1 MAEAILLSSVR
12 SIGKLLIDEGNFLHG
27 VSGQVKLLHEDLK
40 RMQWFLKHAGAKQS
54 DREIVQLWISE
65 FRAIACEA
73 NDLVE
78 DYALRVS
85 IQRKQAFGYTLRR
98 PVGIFKQGYTKHKLS
113 SEIQSLRTRIS
124 NLTKNFSE
132 YGVRAIIEDEGSS
145 SMVMEQQLRRTFS
158 FVVEEDIVGIQR
170 DVEILVKYLLNASEA
185 GHHSLISIYGMGGLG
200 KTTLAKKVYHH
211 PKLKQYFVG
220 FAWVCV
226 SQQWQTKDLLQGML
240 VKLSPEQR
248 SDIMHSTEE
257 ELAKRLRQVLQD
269 KRCLVVLDDIWSPD
283 AWNCIKYALPITEE
297 GSKILLTTRNREV
310 ASDVGPNAYHHQPP
324 FLNEEQSWELLQRK
338 SLIEKRSQGCEDL
351 DKMEELGKKMLKNC
365 RGLPLAVV
373 VLGGILKT
381 KKSLSEWS
389 VVHDNIKS
397 YLERG
402 ENFGEVGEVPKILAF
417 SYYDLPYQLKPCF
430 LCLGKFKEDSNI
442 EAEWLYQLWMAEGMV
457 LESDRIGQET
467 MMDVAERYL
476 EELAKRCMVQ
486 VELHEEGKHA
496 VTRFKSCRIHDLM
509 RDLCLLKAEEQN
521 LYKVIDS
528 RHDQDVFVTSAD
540 IPPETGGGYY
550 GFVLRLRAMDFQHN
564 YVPLQKEQTK
574 HVHSYIYEPLVR
586 NNDVYNRR
594 EGRKIMCE
602 VNNLKMLRV
611 LAIEKARLTS
621 RSCYS
626 RSPLDCIGNLIHLR
640 CLRLRDCHDLRLPS
654 CLGNLKYLETLDLRD
669 SYCSR
674 VPNVLWKLGHL
685 RHLYLP
691 RCRRK
696 QRLDGL
702 SKQLEVLDSFD
713 NRYFLPNL
721 SKLTSL
727 RAFKACVIENL
738 GRLEEIISHVTN
750 LNSLR
755 ITSLAVWDC
764 DFGINSNSS
773 KGLAVLEQMLF
784 CKNIHELKITGGS
797 LCKQLPI
804 YQPLQLSPPPGLTE
818 LKLRFSEIEEDPMRT
833 LEKLPNLRRL
843 YLQELSF
850 EGKEMICHAMGFP
863 RLEVL
868 ELMCLYNLE
877 RWKVQEGAMPKLSSL
892 VISCCQKLEMIPNGF
907 RSITTLQRLCLR
919 GMPEEFLDRIQT
931 VSGEPGPDH
940 DKICHVPSV
949 VF

>member
-1 MAEAILLSSVR
+1 MTEAILLSSVK
-12 SIGKLLIDEGNFLHG
+12 SIGKLLIDEGNFLRG
-27 VSGQVKLLHEDLK
+27 VTDQVKLLHEDLK
-40 RMQWFLKHAGAKQS
+40 RMQWFLKHVAAKQS
-54 DREIVQLWISE
+54 DRECVQLWISE

-85 IQRKQAFGYTLRR
+85 IQRKQGFWHTLKRH
-98 PVGIFKQGYTKHKLS
+98 VGFFKQGYAKHKLS

-132 YGVRAIIEDEGSS
+132 YGVRAVIEEEGSS

-170 DVEILVKYLLNASEA
+170 DVEMLVKYLLNGNEA
-185 GHHSLISIYGMGGLG
+185 GHHSVVSIYGMGGLG
-200 KTTLAKKVYHH
+200 KTTLAKRVYHH
-211 PKLKQYFVG
+211 PKLKKQFAG

-248 SDIMHSTEE
+248 SDVMHGTEG
-257 ELAKRLRQVLQD
+257 ELAKRLHQVLQD
-269 KRCLVVLDDIWSPD
+269 RRCLIVLDDIWSPD

-310 ASDVGPNAYHHQPP
+310 ASYVGPNGYHHQPP

-338 SLIEKRSQGCEDL
+338 SLIGKSSQGCEDL
-351 DKMEELGKKMLKNC
+351 DKIEELGKKMLKHC
-365 RGLPLAVV
+365 GGLPLAVV

-381 KKSLSEWS
+381 KKSLSEWR

-402 ENFGEVGEVPKILAF
+402 ENFGKVGEVPKILAF

-430 LCLGKFKEDSNI
+430 LYLGKFKEDSNI
-442 EAEWLYQLWMAEGMV
+442 EAEWLYQLWMAEGMI
-457 LESDRIGQET
+457 LENDRIGQET

-486 VELHEEGKHA
+486 VKLHEEGKPA

-521 LYKVIDS
+521 LYKVVDS
-528 RHDQDVFVTSAD
+528 QHDQDIFVTSVD
-540 IPPETGGGYY
+540 ISHAIEEEYF
-550 GFVLRLRAMDFQHN
+550 GFVLRLCAVDFQHN
-564 YVPLQKEQTK
+564 YVPLRKEQTK
-574 HVHSYIYEPLVR
+574 HLHSYMYEPLDCSGD
-586 NNDVYNRR
+586 NYGRR
-594 EGRKIMCE
+594 LGRKIMSE

-611 LAIEKARLTS
+611 LAIENSSLAS

-626 RSPLDCIGNLIHLR
+626 RSPLECIGNLIHLR
-640 CLRLRDCHDLRLPS
+640 CLRLRDCHGLKLPS
-654 CLGNLKYLETLDLRD
+654 CLGNLKYLETLDLRG

-674 VPNVLWKLGHL
+674 LPNVLSKLGRL

-691 RCRRK
+691 CCSGK

-702 SKQLEVLDSFD
+702 SKQLEILESFD
-713 NRYFLPNL
+713 STLYFHPNL
-721 SKLTSL
+721 SRLTNL
-727 RAFKACVIENL
+727 RALKAMVIENL
-738 GRLEEIISHVTN
+738 GDLEEIINHITN
-750 LNSLR
+750 LNYLR
-755 ITSLAVWDC
+755 MTSLEVWDC
-764 DFGINSNSS
+764 INSNSN

-784 CKNIHELKITGGS
+784 CKNIHELQIVGAS

-804 YQPLQLSPPPGLTE
+804 YRPHQSSPRPGLTE
-818 LKLRFSEIEEDPMRT
+818 LTLRFSDIEEDPMAT

-843 YLQELSF
+843 HLHEHSF
-850 EGKEMICHAMGFP
+850 VGTEMTCHALGFP
-863 RLEVL
+863 QLEVL
-868 ELMCLYNLE
+868 ELICLYNLE
-877 RWKVQEGAMPKLSSL
+877 RWKVHEGAMPKLSSL
-892 VISCCQKLEMIPNGF
+892 LISYCEKLEMVPNGL
-907 RSITTLQRLCLR
+907 RSITTLERICFF
-919 GMPEEFLDRIQT
+919 GMPEEFLERVQT
-931 VSGEPGPDH
+931 VNGEQAPDYN
-940 DKICHVPSV
+940 KIRHVPSV
-949 VF
+949 VIR

>member
-1 MAEAILLSSVR
+1 MTEAILLSSVK
-12 SIGKLLIDEGNFLHG
+12 SIGKLLIDEGNFLRG
-27 VSGQVKLLHEDLK
+27 VTDQVKLLHEDLK
-40 RMQWFLKHAGAKQS
+40 RMQWFLKHVAAKQS
-54 DREIVQLWISE
+54 DRECVQLWISE

-85 IQRKQAFGYTLRR
+85 IQRKQGFWHTLKRY
-98 PVGIFKQGYTKHKLS
+98 VGFFKQGYAKHKLS

-132 YGVRAIIEDEGSS
+132 YGVRAVIEEEGSS

-170 DVEILVKYLLNASEA
+170 DVEMLVKYLLNGNEA
-185 GHHSLISIYGMGGLG
+185 GHHSVVSIYGMGGLG
-200 KTTLAKKVYHH
+200 KTTLAKRVYHH
-211 PKLKQYFVG
+211 PKLKKQFAG

-248 SDIMHSTEE
+248 SDVMHGTEG
-257 ELAKRLRQVLQD
+257 ELAKRLHQVLQD
-269 KRCLVVLDDIWSPD
+269 RRCLIVLDDIWSPD

-310 ASDVGPNAYHHQPP
+310 ASYVGPNGYHHQPP

-338 SLIEKRSQGCEDL
+338 SLIGKSSQGCEDL
-351 DKMEELGKKMLKNC
+351 DKIEELGKKMLKHC
-365 RGLPLAVV
+365 GGLPLAVV

-381 KKSLSEWS
+381 KKSLSEWR

-402 ENFGEVGEVPKILAF
+402 ENFGKVGEVPKILAF

-430 LCLGKFKEDSNI
+430 LYLGKFKEDSNI
-442 EAEWLYQLWMAEGMV
+442 EAEWLYQLWMAEGMI
-457 LESDRIGQET
+457 LENDRIGQET

-486 VELHEEGKHA
+486 VKLHEEGKPA

-521 LYKVIDS
+521 LYK
-528 RHDQDVFVTSAD
+528 
-540 IPPETGGGYY
+540 
-550 GFVLRLRAMDFQHN
+550 
-564 YVPLQKEQTK
+564 TK
-574 HVHSYIYEPLVR
+574 HLHSYMYESLDC
-586 NNDVYNRR
+586 NGDNYGRR
-594 EGRKIMCE
+594 LGRKIMSE

-611 LAIEKARLTS
+611 LAIENSSLAS

-626 RSPLDCIGNLIHLR
+626 RSPLECIGNLIHLR
-640 CLRLRDCHDLRLPS
+640 CLRLRDCHGLKLPS
-654 CLGNLKYLETLDLRD
+654 CLGNLKYLETLDLRG

-674 VPNVLWKLGHL
+674 LPNVLSKLGRL

-691 RCRRK
+691 CCSGK

-702 SKQLEVLDSFD
+702 SKQLEILESFD
-713 NRYFLPNL
+713 STLYFHPNL
-721 SKLTSL
+721 SRLTNL
-727 RAFKACVIENL
+727 RALKAM
-738 GRLEEIISHVTN
+738 
-750 LNSLR
+750 
-755 ITSLAVWDC
+755 
-764 DFGINSNSS
+764 
-773 KGLAVLEQMLF
+773 QMLF
-784 CKNIHELKITGGS
+784 CKNVHELQIVGAS

-804 YQPLQLSPPPGLTE
+804 YRPHQLSPRPGLTE
-818 LKLRFSEIEEDPMRT
+818 LTLRFSDIEEDPMAT

-843 YLQELSF
+843 HLHEHSF
-850 EGKEMICHAMGFP
+850 VGKEMTCHALGFP
-863 RLEVL
+863 QLEVL
-868 ELMCLYNLE
+868 ELICLYNLE
-877 RWKVQEGAMPKLSSL
+877 RWKVHEGAMPKLSSL
-892 VISCCQKLEMIPNGF
+892 LISYCEKLEMVPNGL
-907 RSITTLQRLCLR
+907 RSITTLERICFF
-919 GMPEEFLDRIQT
+919 GMPEEFLDRVQT
-931 VSGEPGPDH
+931 VNGEQAPDYN
-940 DKICHVPSV
+940 KIRHVPSV
-949 VF
+949 VIR